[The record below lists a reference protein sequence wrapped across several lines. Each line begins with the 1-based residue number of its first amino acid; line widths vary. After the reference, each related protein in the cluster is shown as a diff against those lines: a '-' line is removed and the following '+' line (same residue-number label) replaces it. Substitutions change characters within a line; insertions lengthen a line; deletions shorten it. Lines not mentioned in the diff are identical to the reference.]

1 MGNVQIDWRGP
12 QRLKPVSYELE
23 AARLEVVPFPKP
35 NRRLFVR

>member
-23 AARLEVVPFPKP
+23 AARL
-35 NRRLFVR
+35 